1 MDSGEVRRIPLSL
14 SGERLQQPY
23 FIVVL
28 AHSLHGRL
36 RRIHVPYSVLYTV
49 VALAIIGAVTVCG
62 FAASYLRM
70 ALKVSNYN
78 DLRSEVWT
86 LRQRYDKLRKTSE
99 EQNKQLATF
108 QQYASEVST
117 IFGLRPKM
125 EGPASIAKESP
136 LMPTV
141 RESLAEFSTLRTVTF
156 SRIQGRN
163 QFMRGGYMPSL
174 WPVSGSLVSFFGKRT
189 DPFSGEGAIHTG
201 LDISVPSGTPVRAA
215 ADGIITQAGPFAGYG
230 RIIMVNHG
238 GGCSTYYAHLSRFE
252 VLPGQSVRRGDVI
265 GYSGATGRATSPHLH
280 YEVRMNGVPVNP
292 YPYLMRSVASIAPK
306 RDFAF

>member
-1 MDSGEVRRIPLSL
+1 
-14 SGERLQQPY
+14 LQQPY

-49 VALAIIGAVTVCG
+49 LALAIIGAVTVCG

-86 LRQRYDKLRKTSE
+86 LRQRYDNLRKTSE

-108 QQYASEVST
+108 QQYAREVST

-141 RESLAEFSTLRTVTF
+141 RESLAEFSTLRTITY
-156 SRIQGRN
+156 SRIPGRN
-163 QFMRGGYMPSL
+163 QFMRGGSMPSL

-215 ADGIITQAGPFAGYG
+215 ADGMVIQASPFAGYG
-230 RIIMVNHG
+230 RIIMINHG
-238 GGCSTYYAHLSRFE
+238 GGCITYYAHLSRYE
-252 VLPGQSVRRGDVI
+252 VLAGQSVRRGDVI

-292 YPYLMRSVASIAPK
+292 YPYLMRSVASVAPK
-306 RDFAF
+306 SDFAF